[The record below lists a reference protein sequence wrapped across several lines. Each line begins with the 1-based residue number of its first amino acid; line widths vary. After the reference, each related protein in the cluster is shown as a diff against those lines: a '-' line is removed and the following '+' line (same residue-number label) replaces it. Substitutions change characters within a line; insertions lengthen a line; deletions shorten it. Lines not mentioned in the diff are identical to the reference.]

1 MFELVFYAEQDGTD
15 FGNRP
20 LACKPPVAIASE
32 STLVACAPLANPQ
45 VAKLAKVNLGGD
57 ELVLEVDPLD
67 TGATDE
73 TLELIALALSAVSAD
88 W

>member
-1 MFELVFYAEQDGTD
+1 MFDLLFNAEQDATD

-32 STLVACAPLANPQ
+32 STLVACAPLAKPQ

-73 TLELIALALSAVSAD
+73 VPELVELALAAVSAG

>member
-32 STLVACAPLANPQ
+32 STLAACAPLAKPQ

-57 ELVLEVDPLD
+57 ELVIEVNLLD

-73 TLELIALALSAVSAD
+73 VPELVELALAVVSAG